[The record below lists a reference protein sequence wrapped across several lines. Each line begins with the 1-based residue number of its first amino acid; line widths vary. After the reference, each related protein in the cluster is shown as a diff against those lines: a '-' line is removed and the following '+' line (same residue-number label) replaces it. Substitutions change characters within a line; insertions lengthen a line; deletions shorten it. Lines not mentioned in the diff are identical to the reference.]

1 VLEGAIA
8 EIDEARDQGGGQQG
22 SPARQFGA
30 APDRHARMLP
40 AHRIGGYCRLV
51 MRRASRIPAVF
62 VVSALGL
69 ALLALPTLLPRATG
83 ADPAVRILATAAVD
97 SAGGPVGIA
106 AISATSVPNR
116 VSFSCRPRG
125 TGSAQTLGEGRA
137 DIVAATITG
146 AGSRQRSCSAK
157 AGSAHRSVPT
167 LAGGDRSAGS
177 RLVAALGSVRSVG
190 GEVDLRV
197 AISRAGAI
205 TVETLGGVPLLKTG
219 RRGAG
224 VHRLRL
230 KNVAPASRLIV
241 RALGRYDE
249 LRVGG
254 TLKPPP
260 APTPPPGVP
269 PPPPPPAPPPPPT
282 PAPSATPQ
290 PTPAP
295 TPTPRP
301 TPPPQQ

>member
-1 VLEGAIA
+1 ME
-8 EIDEARDQGGGQQG
+8 
-22 SPARQFGA
+22 
-30 APDRHARMLP
+30 
-40 AHRIGGYCRLV
+40 
-51 MRRASRIPAVF
+51 RASRIPAVF
-62 VVSALGL
+62 VVTALGL

-83 ADPAVRILATAAVD
+83 AGPAPRILATAAVD

-106 AISATSVPNR
+106 AISATSVPQR

-125 TGSAQTLGEGRA
+125 TGSAQTLGEGRT
-137 DIVAATITG
+137 DTVAALITG
-146 AGSRQRSCSAK
+146 AGSTQRSCFAK
-157 AGSAHRSVPT
+157 TGSAHRSVPT
-167 LAGGDRSAGS
+167 LAGDDRSAGS
-177 RLVAALGSVRSVG
+177 RLIAVLGSVRSVG

-205 TVETLGGVPLLKTG
+205 TVDTLAGVRLLTTG

-241 RALGRYDE
+241 RALGRHDE

-254 TLKPPP
+254 TLKPQ
-260 APTPPPGVP
+260 P
-269 PPPPPPAPPPPPT
+269 PPPLPPPVPTPTPTPTAT
-282 PAPSATPQ
+282 PAPSATPG

-295 TPTPRP
+295 TPTPTP
-301 TPPPQQ
+301 TPPPPQAKPTQAATAAP

>member
-1 VLEGAIA
+1 
-8 EIDEARDQGGGQQG
+8 
-22 SPARQFGA
+22 
-30 APDRHARMLP
+30 
-40 AHRIGGYCRLV
+40 

-62 VVSALGL
+62 VVTALGL
-69 ALLALPTLLPRATG
+69 ALLALPALLPRATG
-83 ADPAVRILATAAVD
+83 AAPAARILATAAVD

-106 AISATSVPNR
+106 AISATSVPHR

-125 TGSAQTLGEGRA
+125 TGSARTLGEGRA
-137 DIVAATITG
+137 DTVAATITG
-146 AGSRQRSCSAK
+146 AGSRQRRCSAQT
-157 AGSAHRSVPT
+157 GSAHRSVPT

-177 RLVAALGSVRSVG
+177 RLIAVLGSVRSVG
-190 GEVDLRV
+190 GEIDLRV
-197 AISRAGAI
+197 AISRAGTI
-205 TVETLGGVPLLKTG
+205 TVETLGGVRLLQTG
-219 RRGAG
+219 RRDAG

-241 RALGRYDE
+241 RALGRHDE

-260 APTPPPGVP
+260 TPPRP
-269 PPPPPPAPPPPPT
+269 PAVPPPPAPPPAPVPT

-301 TPPPQQ
+301 TPPPQ